1 MGVVVGHD
9 FILLPRESKLV
20 IGPLYVAF
28 GLFYKSNYN
37 VVFGVLG
44 LSGEVK
50 NQECAHTQVLLK
62 QLQF

>member
-1 MGVVVGHD
+1 MGVVAGHD

-20 IGPLYVAF
+20 IGHSYVAV
-28 GLFYKSNYN
+28 GLFYSSNYN
-37 VVFGVLG
+37 VVFGVIG

-50 NQECAHTQVLLK
+50 NQECVQTKVLLI